1 MNNVDIRILIKA
13 NDLKQYQVAEKMGIT
28 VEHLSRVL
36 KGEITQKMR
45 DKIMKAIEELV
56 PTKNIQ
62 EQMDRVQQQI
72 KAAKKI

>member
-45 DKIMKAIEELV
+45 DKIMKAIMELV
-56 PTKNIQ
+56 EGN
-62 EQMDRVQQQI
+62 
-72 KAAKKI
+72 